1 MWSVL
6 CYLVQKVHRCLFKVV
21 WYHIPVFQVCE
32 VSMCHVAT
40 GVSFAIEKIRKEFT
54 SPSVDGFM
62 FWGMLCRGP
71 GGMAII
77 LMNEYDTNWLVTLLM
92 VGLRRTY
99 SNAGSSDLVAR
110 MVRFPRASS
119 KPATS
124 VE

>member
-1 MWSVL
+1 
-6 CYLVQKVHRCLFKVV
+6 
-21 WYHIPVFQVCE
+21 
-32 VSMCHVAT
+32 MCHVAT

-99 SNAGSSDLVAR
+99 SNAGSSDLLAR
-110 MVRFPRASS
+110 IVRLPRASS
-119 KPATS
+119 QLAAS